1 MWVLCFNIV
10 HSLKVT
16 DEWMTFVIQTTFTG
30 VRGQVF
36 SGSRS
41 SHKNQIKFLLHLPVL
56 PAPASFLL
64 PITRSFSQLAPAMDI
79 RMLRASTFPILF
91 LSPFCF
97 FLTPLSAVGRPM
109 YSNMLN
115 SLSPVMPP
123 LPWGSTKFSDMSGNS
138 CDNRPLESSVSFPS
152 RH

>member
-1 MWVLCFNIV
+1 
-10 HSLKVT
+10 
-16 DEWMTFVIQTTFTG
+16 MTFVIQTTFTG

-41 SHKNQIKFLLHLPVL
+41 SHKNQIKLKLQLHLPVF

-79 RMLRASTFPILF
+79 RMLRASSFPILF

-123 LPWGSTKFSDMSGNS
+123 LPWGSTKFSDILGNS
-138 CDNRPLESSVSFPS
+138 CDTRPSESSVSFPS